1 MSVQLEMAV
10 TEALRTVIDPELNL
24 NIVDLGLVRRVD
36 FEEES
41 SEITVGLTLTSP
53 MCPMGPEIMNAVRL
67 KTLTVEGVRQ
77 VQVELV
83 WSPPWD
89 PRVDASEDV
98 RAEMGIWD

>member
-1 MSVQLEMAV
+1 MSVTMEMTV
-10 TEALRTVIDPELNL
+10 TEALRQVIDPELNL

-36 FEEES
+36 FEEETA
-41 SEITVGLTLTSP
+41 EITVGLTLTSP

-67 KTLTVEGVRQ
+67 KTLTVEGVKQ
-77 VQVELV
+77 VQVDLV

>member
-1 MSVQLEMAV
+1 MSVQMEMAV
-10 TEALRTVIDPELNL
+10 TEALRSVIDPELNL

-36 FEEES
+36 FEEET

-67 KTLTVEGVRQ
+67 KTLTVPGVRQ
-77 VQVELV
+77 VQVDLV

>member
-1 MSVQLEMAV
+1 MEMAV

-24 NIVDLGLVRRVD
+24 NIVDLGLVRRVE
-36 FEEES
+36 FEEET

-77 VQVELV
+77 VQVDLV